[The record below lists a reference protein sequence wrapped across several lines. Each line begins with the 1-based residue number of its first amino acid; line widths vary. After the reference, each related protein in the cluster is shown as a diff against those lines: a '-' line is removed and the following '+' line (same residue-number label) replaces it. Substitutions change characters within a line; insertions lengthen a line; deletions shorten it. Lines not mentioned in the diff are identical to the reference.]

1 MDPLT
6 IAGVVAIIVFS
17 LGVHEAA
24 HAWSAYRLGD
34 PTAYRLGRMTV
45 NPLPHIDLF
54 WTILLPIMLLVVT
67 NGSMVFGGAKPVPV
81 DPRNLRNPHR
91 DMALVAAA
99 GPVSNLV
106 QAVLWAGL
114 LSVLLHTEMW
124 AADSQGV
131 QIIILGIWGNILLA
145 VFNMLPVP
153 PLDGSRVVAL
163 LFGPE
168 GRNRYLA
175 ASRFSLVGLILALQI
190 PMVRE
195 LIFAPVY
202 PLFELI
208 LQVTMVPGG

>member
-6 IAGVVAIIVFS
+6 IAAVVAIIVFS

-34 PTAYRLGRMTV
+34 PTAYRMGRMTI

-54 WTILLPIMLLVVT
+54 WTILLPIMLLVAT
-67 NGSMVFGGAKPVPV
+67 NGSFVFGGAKPVPV
-81 DPRNLRNPHR
+81 DIRNLRNPHR

-99 GPVSNLV
+99 GPISNLV

-124 AADSQGV
+124 AADSKGV
-131 QIIILGIWGNILLA
+131 EIIILGIWGNIVLA
-145 VFNMLPVP
+145 VFNMVPVP
-153 PLDGSRVVAL
+153 PLDGSRVVAVL
-163 LFGPE
+163 LGPE
-168 GRNRYLA
+168 ARNRYLA
-175 ASRFSLVGLILALQI
+175 GSRFALIGLVLALQI
-190 PMVRE
+190 PTVRE
-195 LIFAPVY
+195 VIFGPVY

>member
-1 MDPLT
+1 M
-6 IAGVVAIIVFS
+6 
-17 LGVHEAA
+17 
-24 HAWSAYRLGD
+24 
-34 PTAYRLGRMTV
+34 
-45 NPLPHIDLF
+45 
-54 WTILLPIMLLVVT
+54 
-67 NGSMVFGGAKPVPV
+67 
-81 DPRNLRNPHR
+81 
-91 DMALVAAA
+91 
-99 GPVSNLV
+99 
-106 QAVLWAGL
+106 
-114 LSVLLHTEMW
+114 
-124 AADSQGV
+124 
-131 QIIILGIWGNILLA
+131 
-145 VFNMLPVP
+145 PVP